1 MKTLVLG
8 RNNIV
13 NSSNSR
19 FEYNFNPNIQI
30 KNNSVALSSLIIPYS
45 WQTVNSNYNNKTF
58 QIIYN
63 GTTYT
68 LTLADGAYS
77 VADINAFIQ
86 YWAIQQGILYCVS
99 SNGSYI
105 YFIEVV
111 DNPITYSYEIR
122 SYPTVLPSGAT
133 NPTGWTLNGFCPQFV
148 VPSNNNF
155 GKIIGVNA
163 GSYPSVSNQNTNY
176 VKSSDFAPSPSPIN
190 QIIVN
195 CSLVNNDSLQSS
207 SKSVIWSFS
216 PTNTQYGE
224 NIVIQ
229 PAEYAF
235 ITCYDT
241 NISSITVWLTDQDN
255 NVVYLQDPN
264 SLIQLLLRSN

>member
-13 NSSNSR
+13 DSSNSR
-19 FEYNFNPNIQI
+19 FEYKFNPNIQI
-30 KNNSVALSSLIIPYS
+30 KDNSIALSSLIIPYS

-68 LTLADGAYS
+68 ITLEDGAYS
-77 VADINAFIQ
+77 VADINARIQ

-99 SNGSYI
+99 SSGSYI

-122 SYPTVLPSGAT
+122 SYPTVLPSSAS
-133 NPTGWTLNGFCPQFV
+133 NPTGWTLNGFAPQFV
-148 VPSNNNF
+148 VQNNNF
-155 GKIIGVNA
+155 GKIIGVKA

-190 QIIVN
+190 QLVVN
-195 CSLVNNDSLQSS
+195 CSLVNNDSLQSA
-207 SKSVIWSFS
+207 SKNVIWSFS
-216 PTNTQYGE
+216 PTNTNYGE

-229 PAEYAF
+229 PPEFAF
-235 ITCYDT
+235 ITCYNT
-241 NISSITVWLTDQDN
+241 NVSLITVWITDQDN

-264 SLIQLLLRSN
+264 SLIQLLLKND